1 MSAINL
7 RSYINTQIRDTNS
20 SFKEHKDISTENTKS
35 GIIDKVYHMR
45 LNEISNIETDG
56 DFVYDNFNGTVT
68 FFLNGY
74 RYTQENFDSNLDL
87 VHSVAKRAVNVDRYE
102 NGLKK
107 FTVIS
112 ITPVPTDTNDN
123 LMRFEMNFEAQY
135 MNSAV

>member
-1 MSAINL
+1 MSASNI
-7 RSYINTQIRDTNS
+7 RSYINDQVKGVNS

-35 GIIDKVYHMR
+35 GMIDKVYHVS

-56 DFVYDNFNGTVT
+56 DFVYDSFNGTVT

-74 RYTQENFDSNLDL
+74 RNTQANFDANLDL
-87 VHSVAKRAVNVDRYE
+87 VHSVAKRAVNVDRYVD
-102 NGLKK
+102 GLKR
-107 FTVIS
+107 FVVVS

-123 LMRFEMNFEAQY
+123 LMRFEMSFEAQY